1 MEAEEKVVK
10 QLWLSMLLVM
20 SLTLSPFVL
29 QGKMVSSSI
38 NISKFSS
45 DLRNKEKQRLG
56 IYLSGRILT

>member
-45 DLRNKEKQRLG
+45 DLRNKEKKRLG